1 MQATQLTDLLDTGDL
16 ATLLGVT
23 RAHIT
28 GRLTK
33 RPDFPRPAIDLS
45 QKMRRWR
52 LQDVTAWASGT
63 TTAPLRP
70 RPSRGS
76 TRPAAGA
83 NRGARTHATAA

>member
-1 MQATQLTDLLDTGDL
+1 MQTTRQTDLLDTGDL
-16 ATLLGVT
+16 AALLGVT

-52 LQDVTAWASGT
+52 LQDVMAWASGT

-76 TRPAAGA
+76 TRPATVA
-83 NRGARTHATAA
+83 NRGGQTHATAA